1 LLSPAELFDTLT
13 VVVNEPSGSAAR
25 VVARLARQVE
35 HALAEEELSIPQFR
49 LLAFLAHGDEAASRL
64 ADKLAVSRP
73 SVTALVD
80 GLVKR
85 GYVERRACE
94 DDRRRIDHVLT
105 RAGRAA
111 LEKAD
116 RVAAGKLDELA
127 ERLPGD
133 AMRDALVALAA
144 AEPALDAGLMEALG
158 R

>member
-1 LLSPAELFDTLT
+1 MGNEL
-13 VVVNEPSGSAAR
+13 NGSAAR

-49 LLAFLAHGDEAASRL
+49 LLAYLSHGDEAASRL

-85 GYVERRACE
+85 GFVERRACE

-105 RAGRAA
+105 AAGRRA
-111 LEKAD
+111 LEAAD
-116 RVAAGKLDELA
+116 RAATKKLDDLA

-133 AMRDALVALAA
+133 ALRDALDALAA
-144 AEPALDAGLMEALG
+144 AESSLDAGLLQALTK
-158 R
+158 

>member
-1 LLSPAELFDTLT
+1 MRLPELFDTLT
-13 VVVNEPSGSAAR
+13 VVDREQNGSAAR
-25 VVARLARQVE
+25 VLARLARHVE

-49 LLAFLAHGDEAASRL
+49 LLAYLSHGDEAASRL

-105 RAGRAA
+105 AAGRAA

-116 RVAAGKLDELA
+116 LAASARLDDLA
-127 ERLPGD
+127 DRLPGD
-133 AMRDALVALAA
+133 SMRDALAALAA
-144 AEPALDAGLMEALG
+144 AEPALDAGLMEALTK
-158 R
+158 

>member
-1 LLSPAELFDTLT
+1 
-13 VVVNEPSGSAAR
+13 

-49 LLAFLAHGDEAASRL
+49 LLAYLSHGDEAASRL

-85 GYVERRACE
+85 GFVERRACE

-105 RAGRAA
+105 PAGRAA
-111 LEKAD
+111 LEAGD
-116 RVAAGKLDELA
+116 RVATAKLDDLA

-133 AMRDALVALAA
+133 ALRDALTALAA
-144 AEPALDAGLMEALG
+144 AESSLDAGLLQALTK
-158 R
+158 